1 MLGVNPLV
9 SAGNTQRLLAAHNFA
24 RYLSSK
30 EVQEERFDEFGIA
43 PTNKEVVT
51 LDKVTSSESIKAI
64 NEQAK
69 YAVPQTAVP
78 GNIWTAPQ
86 TFTQGIIDGT
96 VTLDNMAAALETLN
110 ASVEASK

>member
-1 MLGVNPLV
+1 MVV
-9 SAGNTQRLLAAHNFA
+9 KQ
-24 RYLSSK
+24 K
-30 EVQEERFDEFGIA
+30 CVEMEFVVYGKFVYDKGL
-43 PTNKEVVT
+43 TNKEVVT

-96 VTLDNMAAALETLN
+96 VTLDNMATALETLN
-110 ASVEASK
+110 ASIEASK